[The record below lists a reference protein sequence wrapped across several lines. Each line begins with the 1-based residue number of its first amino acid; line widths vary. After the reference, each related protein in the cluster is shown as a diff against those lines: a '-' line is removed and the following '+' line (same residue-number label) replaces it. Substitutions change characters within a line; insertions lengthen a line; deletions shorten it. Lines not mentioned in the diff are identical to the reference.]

1 MPDVSGAAVVDVQ
14 VLRERLKQMF
24 SMPDLLPDNLL
35 SYLLDY
41 NSVNQPQI
49 SASTITGLTA
59 SSSTSSVSGSV
70 GSTGTITQ
78 GSGFSVVHSGTG
90 VYAVTFTTAFSA
102 APVVVVTPVTS
113 GSRFAGVS
121 TQSASGFTAQLAN
134 SAGTATDQAFN
145 FAAVE
150 V

>member
-49 SASTITGLTA
+49 SASTITGLTT
-59 SSSTSSVSGSV
+59 SSSSVAGSV

-134 SAGTATDQAFN
+134 LAGTATDQAFN
-145 FAAVE
+145 FIASDVS
-150 V
+150 